1 MEKISINLKW
11 SLNGGKLSPGKYS
24 NKHQIKFND
33 EIVINGDAAPDWNG
47 NKQNSNPEQALAA
60 ALSSC
65 HMMTFLALAAKMNWP
80 VLGYTDNAIATLG
93 KNSKGKMSVTNI
105 ELNPKIAFSKEFSV
119 DENKMKEVQERAH
132 RYCFISNSLSE
143 EVKVKIN

>member
-1 MEKISINLKW
+1 MAKISINLKW
-11 SLNGGKLSPGKYS
+11 SLDGEELSPGKYS
-24 NKHQIKFND
+24 NKHQIEFND

-80 VLGYTDNAIATLG
+80 VSGYTDNAIATLG
-93 KNSKGKMSVTNI
+93 KNSKGKN
-105 ELNPKIAFSKEFSV
+105 L
-119 DENKMKEVQERAH
+119 
-132 RYCFISNSLSE
+132 
-143 EVKVKIN
+143 